1 MSNAHLMI
9 VVGLSVAFTAGAVL
23 PADAITRLRADQSA
37 CAQIQATVQR
47 EGVVVL
53 QYPSQRSANLLLFDR
68 YVASRAQCRLGEELK
83 RDTVPAAD
91 TASCRVLR
99 CQNREPR
106 FNFERD

>member
-1 MSNAHLMI
+1 MPNTHLPLLL
-9 VVGLSVAFTAGAVL
+9 GLSIAVTAASIA
-23 PADAITRLRADQSA
+23 PADAVTRLRSDQNA
-37 CAQIQATVQR
+37 CAQIQAAIQR
-47 EGVVVL
+47 EGVVIL

-68 YVASRAQCRLGEELK
+68 YVAGRAQCRLGEELK

-91 TASCRVLR
+91 TASCRVMR